1 MKSASSSIDL
11 ASDSDDEIQIVTQ
24 ESRGNTSTSWGER
37 EVNRR
42 SSRRRDMRWRPSRCR
57 SVDERMGGGGAVS
70 RCDTATSRREQR
82 GGGVEDDTRGGSAR
96 KGYAKQRRR
105 GERRRNNQS
114 ANKKQKE

>member
-42 SSRRRDMRWRPSRCR
+42 SSRRRDMSWRPSRCGSGEAEAPCR
-57 SVDERMGGGGAVS
+57 QYATQQPAGAS
-70 RCDTATSRREQR
+70 KE